1 MHIEHEVEKT
11 KNDTEAMTAAN
22 KEVCFDYMKIVTY
35 GADEPLVGVDFFW
48 CVCVCVSGRGSA
60 NFHLLGGLFPILG
73 NPCYL

>member
-48 CVCVCVSGRGSA
+48 CVCVCVSGRE
-60 NFHLLGGLFPILG
+60 
-73 NPCYL
+73 

>member
-11 KNDTEAMTAAN
+11 KNDTEAITAAN

-48 CVCVCVSGRGSA
+48 CVCVCVSGRG
-60 NFHLLGGLFPILG
+60 
-73 NPCYL
+73 